1 MRVKSIQKIQL
12 KEFFVNSKA
21 IERPIKKN
29 LESIVENYSTKYNE
43 LEENIKATM
52 KRLDTNKNKNRSK
65 QSNNRQEIIT
75 RRS

>member
-12 KEFFVNSKA
+12 KEFFVNAKA